1 MIAEIVYVVWFRHL
15 GMSLSVTAPL
25 LPANYSNTHL
35 LGQVLYTDYMLPF
48 ELAAIVL
55 LIAIV
60 AAIALTMRH
69 RVGFK
74 KQDVS
79 AQVARRREEAVR
91 IVKVDAEK
99 AS

>member
-1 MIAEIVYVVWFRHL
+1 
-15 GMSLSVTAPL
+15 
-25 LPANYSNTHL
+25 L
-35 LGQVLYTDYMLPF
+35 LGQILYTDYMLPF

-69 RVGFK
+69 RPGFK
-74 KQDVS
+74 KQDVT
-79 AQVARRREEAVR
+79 AQVARRREDAVR
-91 IVKVDAEK
+91 LVKVDAEK

>member
-1 MIAEIVYVVWFRHL
+1 
-15 GMSLSVTAPL
+15 
-25 LPANYSNTHL
+25 
-35 LGQVLYTDYMLPF
+35 
-48 ELAAIVL
+48 
-55 LIAIV
+55 
-60 AAIALTMRH
+60 MRH
-69 RVGFK
+69 RAGFK

>member
-1 MIAEIVYVVWFRHL
+1 
-15 GMSLSVTAPL
+15 
-25 LPANYSNTHL
+25 
-35 LGQVLYTDYMLPF
+35 MLPF
-48 ELAAIVL
+48 QLAAIVL

-69 RVGFK
+69 RAGFK

-91 IVKVDAEK
+91 IVKVDSEK